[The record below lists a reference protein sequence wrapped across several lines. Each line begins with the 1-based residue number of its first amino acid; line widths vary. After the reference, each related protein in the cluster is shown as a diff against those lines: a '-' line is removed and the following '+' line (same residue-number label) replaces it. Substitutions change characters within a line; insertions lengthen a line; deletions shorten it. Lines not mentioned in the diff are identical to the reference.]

1 MKYEIYGIKFRKL
14 RKQQHLSLKQ
24 AAEGVTSRQT
34 LGNWEL
40 GKGDM
45 DFTKVL
51 LLLRKIHVQPIDI
64 KKNNVS
70 EDMRKNT
77 GEIVCM

>member
-45 DFTKVL
+45 DFTL
-51 LLLRKIHVQPIDI
+51 SLIHI
-64 KKNNVS
+64 
-70 EDMRKNT
+70 
-77 GEIVCM
+77 

>member
-14 RKQQHLSLKQ
+14 RKQQHLSLIQ
-24 AAEGVTSRQT
+24 VAEGVTSRQT

-51 LLLRKIHVQPIDI
+51 LLLRKIHVQPIDFFG
-64 KKNNVS
+64 K
-70 EDMRKNT
+70 
-77 GEIVCM
+77 